1 MSAFRPS
8 QVPVWYTV
16 LVILFALPVFQTP
29 LLLDSCPPHTDART
43 WVMIYPLYVIA
54 AAWIAWQSY
63 PERRTLAW
71 IILALM
77 LLTHAAIWYLVMTA
91 QPTQLF

>member
-16 LVILFALPVFQTP
+16 LVILFALRWFESLGVV
-29 LLLDSCPPHTDART
+29 L
-43 WVMIYPLYVIA
+43 PLYVIA

-63 PERRTLAW
+63 PARRTLAW

-77 LLTHAAIWYLVMTA
+77 LLTHAAIWYLVLTA

>member
-29 LLLDSCPPHTDART
+29 VLLDNCPPHTDART

-54 AAWIAWQSY
+54 AA
-63 PERRTLAW
+63 
-71 IILALM
+71 LM
-77 LLTHAAIWYLVMTA
+77 LLTHAAIWYLVLTA

>member
-1 MSAFRPS
+1 
-8 QVPVWYTV
+8 
-16 LVILFALPVFQTP
+16 
-29 LLLDSCPPHTDART
+29 
-43 WVMIYPLYVIA
+43 MIYPLYVIA

-63 PERRTLAW
+63 PARRTLAW

-77 LLTHAAIWYLVMTA
+77 LLTHAAIWYLVLTA

>member
-63 PERRTLAW
+63 SARRTLAW

-77 LLTHAAIWYLVMTA
+77 LLTHAAIWYLVLTA